1 MVGQNKN
8 DTVVFWGCFIA
19 LITTAFGFITRMF
32 LIGDWETEFGLDK
45 AQAGRLAGMGIW
57 PFAVSII
64 AFSLFIDKI
73 GYKTAMF
80 FAFFGHIV
88 WAICG
93 FTAYLI
99 SSGGDGDPEK
109 AKTAFNLLYWGSLV
123 MALGNGTVEAFINPV
138 VATMFSKQ
146 KTKWLN
152 ILHAGW
158 PGGLVIA
165 GIIVIFMGNIP
176 WGFKVV
182 TIAVPAVVYLLLL
195 SPRQFPVSERVS
207 SGVSYRD
214 MLAEFGILG
223 ALIVGFLVTLQLMDF
238 FSNGSTVELSSLQ
251 KTIFIGIGVAIVVGF
266 GLYTRAI
273 GRPLMFVLVLI
284 MMPLATTEIGTDGW
298 ITGIMEGVF
307 KMSPDEVA
315 NAGGIDK
322 VLVINGTP
330 YKIHPGWVL
339 VYTSVIMVILRF
351 FAGPIVHKLSPLGL
365 LAISAVLAIVGLYT
379 LSFTAGVAI
388 FLAATLYGIGKTFFW
403 PTMLAV
409 VGDRFPRS
417 GAVAMSII
425 GGIGMMSA
433 GLVGSPGL
441 GYAKDRFTGDAIRA
455 RDAQVFAEYKA
466 ETPSKFLFFAEATG
480 LDGKKLGDLQAKLE
494 ESRKSLDPSQ
504 DPKVA
509 MEALSDNERTV
520 YESSIVGDRK
530 TLVSDSFIPGTMAV
544 IYLLLLFY
552 FMSIGGYRPVH
563 IAADFTGGT
572 EGPMEA

>member
-32 LIGDWETEFGLDK
+32 LIPDWEIEFGLDK

-73 GYKTAMF
+73 GYKTAMY

-99 SSGGDGDPEK
+99 ASGGDGDPEK

-138 VATMFSKQ
+138 VATMFSTQ

-165 GIIVIFMGNIP
+165 GIIVIFMGDIP
-176 WGFKVV
+176 WGYKVV

-223 ALIVGFLVTLQLMDF
+223 ALIVGFLVSLQLMDF
-238 FSNGSTVELSSLQ
+238 FSNGSTVELSLLQ
-251 KTIFIGIGVAIVVGF
+251 KSIFIGIGVTIVVAF

-298 ITGIMEGVF
+298 ITGIMKSVF
-307 KMSPDEVA
+307 EE
-315 NAGGIDK
+315 
-322 VLVINGTP
+322 
-330 YKIHPGWVL
+330 YKLDPGWVL
-339 VYTSVIMVILRF
+339 VYTSAIMMVLRF
-351 FAGPIVHKLSPLGL
+351 FAGPIVHKISPLGL
-365 LAISAVLAIVGLYT
+365 LAVSSVLAIVGLYT
-379 LSFTAGVAI
+379 LSFTAGFFI
-388 FLAATLYGIGKTFFW
+388 FLAATVYALGKTFFW
-403 PTMLAV
+403 PTMLGV
-409 VGDRFPRS
+409 VSEQTPKG
-417 GAVAMSII
+417 GAVTLNAIA
-425 GGIGMMSA
+425 GIGMLAVGVLGFPYIGALQANKQIDAVVESSEA
-433 GLVGSPGL
+433 KQVPGLVTNGKLNAVENKKIYEIIEYQNVDNEKLEAMVKEEVEDEATQKSLIKRFDTIEGAANQSALANMTIFPFVMLIAYLGL
-441 GYAKDRFTGDAIRA
+441 IVYFKSQGG
-455 RDAQVFAEYKA
+455 YKA
-466 ETPSKFLFFAEATG
+466 EILVGHKAE
-480 LDGKKLGDLQAKLE
+480 DAK
-494 ESRKSLDPSQ
+494 
-504 DPKVA
+504 
-509 MEALSDNERTV
+509 
-520 YESSIVGDRK
+520 
-530 TLVSDSFIPGTMAV
+530 
-544 IYLLLLFY
+544 
-552 FMSIGGYRPVH
+552 
-563 IAADFTGGT
+563 FTGGV
-572 EGPMEA
+572 EGPVE